1 MIVPQRTM
9 HDDPGRLRID
19 APKTWKYLS
28 EHAHLLNKRK
38 SSIYKNRPSFSVF
51 GVGLYTFAPWKV
63 AISGLYKKLEFVQVP
78 PFRGRPVVLDDTCY
92 FFSCKS
98 EEECDLLYELV
109 MSDPAKEF
117 WSAFIFWDAKR
128 PITAQLL
135 NLLDLMVLARM
146 LGKEDKVA
154 QALAER
160 QLVAYKE
167 GAY

>member
-1 MIVPQRTM
+1 
-9 HDDPGRLRID
+9 
-19 APKTWKYLS
+19 
-28 EHAHLLNKRK
+28 
-38 SSIYKNRPSFSVF
+38 
-51 GVGLYTFAPWKV
+51 
-63 AISGLYKKLEFVQVP
+63 
-78 PFRGRPVVLDDTCY
+78 
-92 FFSCKS
+92 
-98 EEECDLLYELV
+98 
-109 MSDPAKEF
+109 MSDPAREF

-135 NLLDLMVLARM
+135 NSLDLMVLARM